1 LEIKVL
7 IRTEQDLIESKGEIA
22 DAIKLRLGEK
32 LFQCDGNE
40 RLRMVFDLQ
49 THLGFLGEAVR
60 CNVPH
65 IFIEYALWTHELL
78 VTCGGVSQHFKDCLL
93 AIRAEIQA
101 SGSGDW
107 TQTAIYYLEDALN
120 QLEVQRPISKSYLSA
135 ENPDNPLAETFLNE
149 CLNLNRNEVLEA
161 VQTAVNGGVP
171 VADIYQYVITPVMH
185 ELGRMWHLNQIT
197 IGQEHYCTAVAQMVM
212 SQLFPWIF
220 DGNLKKKRLVST
232 CVAGELHE
240 IGARMVSDLF
250 EMNGWD
256 TVFIG
261 ADVPIESVIDTLVQ
275 HNADVLAISATLGC
289 NLSAVSNMI
298 AMVKQHPA
306 CKKIKVLVGG
316 AALNIDSSL
325 WQRLGADGWAEDAR
339 TAIALA
345 NSWCIRS

>member
-1 LEIKVL
+1 ML
-7 IRTEQDLIESKGEIA
+7 IRTEKHLIESKREIA
-22 DAIKLRLGEK
+22 DVIKLRLGEK

-40 RLRMVFDLQ
+40 RLKMVFDLQ
-49 THLGFLGEAVR
+49 THLAFLGEAVR

-65 IFIEYALWTHELL
+65 IFIEYAVWTHQLL
-78 VTCGGVSQHFKDCLL
+78 VTCGGVSQQFKDCLL
-93 AIRAEIQA
+93 AIKAEIQA
-101 SGSGDW
+101 SGRGDW
-107 TQTAIYYLEDALN
+107 TQAACCYLDDALN
-120 QLEVQRPISKSYLSA
+120 QLEEHWPITQSYLTV
-135 ENPDNPLAETFLNE
+135 ENPYKALAETFLND
-149 CLNLNRNEVLEA
+149 CLNLNRNEALEA
-161 VQTAVNGGVP
+161 VHQAVNGGVP

-185 ELGRMWHLNQIT
+185 ELGRMWHLNHIT

-220 DGNLKKKRLVST
+220 DGTLKKKRLVSA

-261 ADVPIESVIDTLVQ
+261 ADVPIESVIDTLIQ
-275 HNADVLAISATLGC
+275 HNADVLAISVTLGC

-298 AMVKQHPA
+298 TVVKQHVV
-306 CKKIKVLVGG
+306 CKRIKVLVGG
-316 AALNIDSSL
+316 AALNIDSNL
-325 WQRLGADGWAEDAR
+325 WQRIGADGWAKDAH